1 MNTLSKPSPELLFP
15 TFDGDPLNYLPF
27 IQKVLH
33 FLEAYSKFCVQ
44 GMGLRGFMD
53 NPADFLLPERPGGL
67 PAGPFVPRPHPG
79 PKPILQNNPTAAQRL
94 TYKHRIALWKD
105 AMEEFIGE
113 NQLLSAVKIMLCN
126 AVPEHCL
133 SAIKDPIQ
141 GFRNL
146 TLLAI
151 RVHLN
156 VEFLI
161 LSPVDLSNNLASLL
175 TAYSPSVP
183 IAKHIGLHR
192 DVAAIQAANNSPIP
206 ETRRFWYIVESIRPC
221 GLYDMMIT
229 AYTLINTTAATQ
241 LFATFVVQLVAFEK
255 NRRPSVTAKAA
266 GYAAAALLGPPGAAP
281 LALPAPAPVHPDPSI
296 AQLIADSAQANAAI
310 ASIQSLL
317 QGQYSGGG
325 GGGAGKGKN
334 KKGKNKNS
342 LYCWT
347 HGCLGHASPACL
359 NKLPGHMDAATYTNQ
374 LGGKKA

>member
-1 MNTLSKPSPELLFP
+1 MF
-15 TFDGDPLNYLPF
+15 
-27 IQKVLH
+27 
-33 FLEAYSKFCVQ
+33 
-44 GMGLRGFMD
+44 
-53 NPADFLLPERPGGL
+53 
-67 PAGPFVPRPHPG
+67 
-79 PKPILQNNPTAAQRL
+79 
-94 TYKHRIALWKD
+94 
-105 AMEEFIGE
+105 
-113 NQLLSAVKIMLCN
+113 CN

-229 AYTLINTTAATQ
+229 AYTLINTTNDQVGARQ
-241 LFATFVVQLVAFEK
+241 VA
-255 NRRPSVTAKAA
+255 NTALCHVRGTAR
-266 GYAAAALLGPPGAAP
+266 GIREESQTLR
-281 LALPAPAPVHPDPSI
+281 D
-296 AQLIADSAQANAAI
+296 
-310 ASIQSLL
+310 
-317 QGQYSGGG
+317 
-325 GGGAGKGKN
+325 
-334 KKGKNKNS
+334 
-342 LYCWT
+342 C
-347 HGCLGHASPACL
+347 
-359 NKLPGHMDAATYTNQ
+359 
-374 LGGKKA
+374 

>member
-1 MNTLSKPSPELLFP
+1 MNTLSKPSPELIFP
-15 TFDGDPLNYLPF
+15 SFDGDPLNYLPF

-33 FLEAYSKFCVQ
+33 FLEAYSKYCVQ
-44 GMGLRGFMD
+44 GMGLRGYMD

-113 NQLLSAVKIMLCN
+113 NQLLSAVKIMFCN

-266 GYAAAALLGPPGAAP
+266 GYSAAVVLGPPAAAP
-281 LALPAPAPVHPDPSI
+281 LALPAPAPAPVQAPVT
-296 AQLIADSAQANAAI
+296 LDSLAA
-310 ASIQSLL
+310 AVSSMQSLL
-317 QGQYSGGG
+317 QGHFG

-334 KKGKNKNS
+334 KKGKKKDP

-347 HGCLGHASPACL
+347 HGCLGHASPACN
-359 NKLPGHMDAATYTNQ
+359 NKIPGHDDLATYSNQ